1 MKLKSLLAAL
11 LTSLVASLSFG
22 QAASADAV
30 DNTAKIVRSVNKP
43 AKKHAHKVSAKKH
56 KVAKHKKTA
65 AM

>member
-11 LTSLVASLSFG
+11 LTSLVASLSFA
-22 QAASADAV
+22 QAAPAAAV
-30 DNTAKIVRSVNKP
+30 DSTTKIDQSVNKP

-56 KVAKHKKTA
+56 KAAKHKKPA